1 MTTTR
6 KPTIRLKRLKL
17 ENLFRHANGVYDTR
31 LKVNGQSKE
40 RGLHT
45 TDHKL
50 AVIIC
55 SQKADSSLRR
65 ADG

>member
-50 AVIIC
+50 AGTLYC
-55 SQKADSSLRR
+55 QESDSSLRR